1 MNKLNRV
8 NSQSAVSVRALALL
22 SVVTVLAAGCAA
34 PRVEQA
40 MAADHPDDWASR
52 IHSLP
57 VEVHGS
63 VPGETAAQTV
73 SVIDR
78 GVANQPSAEFGSSG
92 LSLYAVPRVVV
103 YIGGTMA
110 PARDQ
115 YCSLEPNANRSVVAP
130 ANALVLRAAL
140 CDGPRA
146 VSYAR
151 ITLSAANP
159 TTETV
164 ARGIERI
171 KSDLVQSLPPL
182 DPMLQP
188 QYWN

>member
-1 MNKLNRV
+1 V
-8 NSQSAVSVRALALL
+8 ATPQSQ
-22 SVVTVLAAGCAA
+22 
-34 PRVEQA
+34 
-40 MAADHPDDWASR
+40 R
-52 IHSLP
+52 IERPL
-57 VEVHGS
+57 ERELRRLQR

-78 GVANQPSAEFGSSG
+78 GVASQPSAEFGNSG

-103 YIGGTMA
+103 YIGGTTA

-130 ANALVLRAAL
+130 ANALVLRSAL

-151 ITLSAANP
+151 IIVSAANP
-159 TTETV
+159 TAKTV
-164 ARGIERI
+164 ARGIDRI